1 MNLNKIAYTA
11 LVAFGAAIAT
21 LVISH
26 GLSGTR
32 AGATEPPRA
41 APISRE
47 ELARH
52 NSRDSC
58 WKAIDGKVYD
68 ITAYIPDHPSR
79 EEVVLAWCGKDASE
93 GWHNKRPGVAHS
105 GAASRL
111 LSGYLI
117 GELEDAAPPPPAA
130 PAPSQAGPAAAAGRP
145 DGRLLL
151 GLAPG
156 TYLDGRYRG
165 SFLDRGEMQVGM
177 QFDLRDGRLTALEYR
192 HLAYG
197 GIDYLTLAEDA
208 PLYPVTRQYR
218 QVADYL
224 TGKPLHQIVD
234 LYQPEQVVTD
244 LDGYTGAS
252 LRTSKVISA
261 IRDGL
266 NRGVY
271 QWPKE

>member
-11 LVAFGAAIAT
+11 LVAFCAAIAT

-26 GLSGTR
+26 ALSGTR
-32 AGATEPPRA
+32 AGASEPPRA
-41 APISRE
+41 TPISRE

-111 LSGYLI
+111 LAGYLI
-117 GELEDAAPPPPAA
+117 GELQGMAAPQPGMPPA
-130 PAPSQAGPAAAAGRP
+130 PIDTAALP

-165 SFLDRGEMQVGM
+165 SFLDRGEMQVAV
-177 QFDLRDGRLTALEYR
+177 QFELRDGHLAALEYR

-197 GIDYLTLAEDA
+197 GVDYLALAEDA

-224 TGKPLHQIVD
+224 TGKPLHQLFD
-234 LYQPEQVVTD
+234 LYQPERVVTD
-244 LDGYTGAS
+244 LDGYTGAT
-252 LRTSKVISA
+252 LRTGKVISA

-271 QWPKE
+271 QWPGE

>member
-1 MNLNKIAYTA
+1 MNINKTAYTA
-11 LVAFGAAIAT
+11 LVAFCAAITT

-26 GLSGTR
+26 ALSGGR

-68 ITAYIPDHPSR
+68 ITTYIPQHPSP
-79 EEVVLAWCGKDASE
+79 EAVLLAWCGRDASA
-93 GWHNKRPGVAHS
+93 GWHNKRPGISHS
-105 GAASRL
+105 GAALKL
-111 LSGYLI
+111 LAGYLI
-117 GELEDAAPPPPAA
+117 GDLESISTPTPPPVAAPTPA
-130 PAPSQAGPAAAAGRP
+130 SQP

-165 SFLDRGEMQVGM
+165 SFLDRGEMQVAV
-177 QFDLRDGRLTALEYR
+177 QFDLRDGRLMALEYR

-197 GIDYLTLAEDA
+197 GIDYLALAEDA
-208 PLYPVTRQYR
+208 PLSPVTRQYR

-224 TGKPLHQIVD
+224 NGKLLHHIFD
-234 LYQPEQVVTD
+234 LYHPEQMVADT
-244 LDGYTGAS
+244 DGYTGAS

-271 QWPKE
+271 QWPRE

>member
-1 MNLNKIAYTA
+1 MNINKTAYTA
-11 LVAFGAAIAT
+11 LVAFCSAIAT

-26 GLSGTR
+26 GLSGAR

-41 APISRE
+41 TPISRE

-52 NSRDSC
+52 NNRDSC

-68 ITAYIPDHPSR
+68 ITAYIPEHPSPAA
-79 EEVVLAWCGKDASE
+79 VLLAWCGKDASE
-93 GWHNKRPGVAHS
+93 GWHNKRPGTPHS
-105 GAASRL
+105 GGATRL
-111 LSGYLI
+111 LADYLI
-117 GELEDAAPPPPAA
+117 GEFEGA
-130 PAPSQAGPAAAAGRP
+130 PAPESSLPPVPVSRVAHP

-165 SFLDRGEMQVGM
+165 SFLDKGEMQVAV
-177 QFDLRDGRLTALEYR
+177 QFDLRDGQLQALEYR
-192 HLAYG
+192 HLAYDD
-197 GIDYLTLAEDA
+197 IDYLALAEDA
-208 PLYPVTRQYR
+208 PLSPVTRQYR

-224 TGKPLHQIVD
+224 TGKPLHQLFD
-234 LYQPEQVVTD
+234 LYHPEQVVAD

-271 QWPKE
+271 QWPRE